1 MYTSNNN
8 NNYRYGGVVILK
20 IISLFHCFQFN
31 HEIPV
36 LQIHVSIQNFYISNQ
51 KQSSLGL
58 NGGQCVPLGAGF
70 VCNCPETFTGNRCE
84 APGT

>member
-1 MYTSNNN
+1 
-8 NNYRYGGVVILK
+8 
-20 IISLFHCFQFN
+20 
-31 HEIPV
+31 V
-36 LQIHVSIQNFYISNQ
+36 LQIHVSIQNSYISNQ